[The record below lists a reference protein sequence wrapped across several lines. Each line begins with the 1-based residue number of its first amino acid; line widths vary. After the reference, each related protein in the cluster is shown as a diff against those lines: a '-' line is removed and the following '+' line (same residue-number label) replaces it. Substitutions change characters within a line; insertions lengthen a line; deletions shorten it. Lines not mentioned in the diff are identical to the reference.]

1 MDDFKIHILGCG
13 SASPSERHLPA
24 CQAIEYR
31 GRVMIIDCGEGA
43 QLSIRR
49 NHLKFTRITDIFI
62 SHLHGDHL
70 LGLPGLLS
78 TLALNDVG
86 GKVTVHI
93 FKEGAQLIKHIIS
106 LVAHA
111 LTYELIF
118 DILDPSGNQTLIDDN
133 ALTVTSIRLNH
144 TIPCVGFRFDE
155 KPKLRHING
164 EMARHFGVPHYMMN
178 SLREGHDYITA
189 DGEVIANSRLTTPPT
204 PSYSYAYCSD
214 TVCDPGIVKNIHDV
228 TLLYHEATYDAAS
241 AKLAFSRGHSTS
253 VQAARIAAQANV
265 QGLVIGHFSS
275 KYPSTD
281 PLVTEAQTI
290 FPNTIAANEG
300 MTLTLGQQLILQ

>member
-13 SASPSERHLPA
+13 SASPSERHLPS

-31 GRVMIIDCGEGA
+31 ERVMIIDCGEGA

-49 NHLKFTRITDIFI
+49 SHLKFARITDIFI
-62 SHLHGDHL
+62 SHLHGDHI

-78 TLALNDVG
+78 TLALNNIG

-93 FKEGAQLIKHIIS
+93 FKEGVELIKHIIS
-106 LVAHA
+106 LVAHT

-118 DILDPSGNQTLIDDN
+118 DILDPSGSQTLIDDN
-133 ALTVTSIRLNH
+133 ALSVTTIRLNH

-155 KPKLRHING
+155 KPKPRHINS

-178 SLREGHDYITA
+178 SLREGNDFITA
-189 DGEVIANSRLTTPPT
+189 NGETIANKRLTSDPS

-214 TVCDPGIVKNIHDV
+214 TICDPTIIDKIKEV
-228 TLLYHEATYDAAS
+228 TMLYHEATYDAAS
-241 AKLAFSRGHSTS
+241 AKTAFSRGHSTS
-253 VQAARIAAQANV
+253 IQAARIAAQANA

-275 KYPSTD
+275 KYPSTA
-281 PLVTEAQTI
+281 PLVAEARAI
-290 FPNTIAANEG
+290 FPNTIAATEG
-300 MTLTLGQQLILQ
+300 MTLTLGDKLI